1 MIVYIY
7 FVPIYFVYFLG
18 FIVAL
23 FILLTAYIRI
33 KMHFWHTQPV
43 FHIYNL
49 KYWFNPPGFINAA
62 PPPVNKFVNLSN
74 ITMIEVPDVST
85 NVIGP
90 NINVSSTICQ
100 FIRDYYII
108 HESASYKPS
117 ESDILAY
124 LQCSNHPSFFNI
136 YKEDKLPFRAEQE
149 MIGVVSTRVLNV
161 SLKKKHLNF
170 PVYYVDHLCVKPGH
184 RQKGI
189 APELIQTFYYRAS
202 RINPKINAYLFKRE
216 GKLNA
221 IVPLVCYD
229 TYAFDLTHYR
239 PDTLLTASMSVIE
252 IGISQLNIFI
262 AFVKEQV
269 FQFDCVILPDVSNV
283 LNLLKLGK
291 IKIYGILYKGEVLA
305 IYVFRCLEL
314 YYDAKKAT
322 ECTTI
327 LAKPNTL
334 SDSLSAGFTMAWLK
348 LRETTQCAIVL
359 IEGTAHSE
367 AVITALDK
375 NPSVS
380 RHFKSPTAFF
390 LYNYATYSVSNTK
403 ALLFY

>member
-1 MIVYIY
+1 MI
-7 FVPIYFVYFLG
+7 
-18 FIVAL
+18 
-23 FILLTAYIRI
+23 
-33 KMHFWHTQPV
+33 
-43 FHIYNL
+43 
-49 KYWFNPPGFINAA
+49 
-62 PPPVNKFVNLSN
+62 
-74 ITMIEVPDVST
+74 DVSA
-85 NVIGP
+85 NVS
-90 NINVSSTICQ
+90 SSTICQ

-117 ESDILAY
+117 DSDILAY

-136 YKEDKLPFRAEQE
+136 YKEDKLPFIAEQE

-161 SLKKKHLNF
+161 SLKKKKKYLNF

-189 APELIQTFYYRAS
+189 SPELIQTFYYRAS
-202 RINPKINAYLFKRE
+202 RVNPKINAYLFKRE

-229 TYAFDLTHYR
+229 TYAFDLTNYR
-239 PDTLLTASMSVIE
+239 LDTLLSSSMSVIE

-262 AFVKEQV
+262 AFVKEQLPH
-269 FQFDCVILPDVSNV
+269 FECVVLPDVSNV

-291 IKIYGILYKGEVLA
+291 IKIYGVLYNGELLV

-327 LAKPNTL
+327 LARPNTL
-334 SDSLSAGFTMAWLK
+334 NDILSAGFAMAWLK
-348 LRETTQCAIVL
+348 LREATHCAMVL
-359 IEGTAHSE
+359 IEGTAHSQV
-367 AVITALDK
+367 VITALEK

>member
-7 FVPIYFVYFLG
+7 FVYIIGVL
-18 FIVAL
+18 VAL
-23 FILLTAYIRI
+23 FLLLTAYIRI

-49 KYWFNPPGFINAA
+49 KYWLNPPGFINAA

-74 ITMIEVPDVST
+74 ITMIDVSA
-85 NVIGP
+85 NVY
-90 NINVSSTICQ
+90 SSTICQ

-136 YKEDKLPFRAEQE
+136 YKEDKLPFIAEQE

-161 SLKKKHLNF
+161 SLKKKKKHLNF

-229 TYAFDLTHYR
+229 TYAFDLTNYR

-291 IKIYGILYKGEVLA
+291 IKIYGILYKGELIA

-327 LAKPNTL
+327 LSKPNTL
-334 SDSLSAGFTMAWLK
+334 SDILIAGFTMAWLK
-348 LRETTQCAIVL
+348 LREATQCAMVM

-367 AVITALDK
+367 AVITALEK
-375 NPSVS
+375 NPSAS